1 MTSTIEGFYVLLTT
15 GFFPFRM
22 QYICT
27 SKCTIS
33 IAVHPPFQISLFS
46 CVSSPTHLTVKME
59 FTGIQ
64 VMNTWGA
71 HNFYPWFC
79 HIRTHY
85 NWLYGSDVWRICR
98 DIEYESLWK
107 CAVHFLSLSLLLCV
121 YVRLFNVHKIKNIR
135 NVNAF
140 TLALITPMHIYM
152 HFYIL
157 YWYMLCM
164 YRKLHLRLWFWCA
177 KKETDI
183 YVVFHLVSA

>member
-1 MTSTIEGFYVLLTT
+1 MHNFYRSTSNVPNF
-15 GFFPFRM
+15 
-22 QYICT
+22 
-27 SKCTIS
+27 S
-33 IAVHPPFQISLFS
+33 IFVCLF
-46 CVSSPTHLTVKME
+46 THLTVKME

-98 DIEYESLWK
+98 DIEYESFWK

-140 TLALITPMHIYM
+140 TLALITPMHIY
-152 HFYIL
+152 L
-157 YWYMLCM
+157 YAFLYPL
-164 YRKLHLRLWFWCA
+164 L
-177 KKETDI
+177 I
-183 YVVFHLVSA
+183 YVMCVPQIAFAFMILMRKKRDRYICCLSSCVGVNEINRSTIKHL